1 MKAGWELKKFGEVL
15 EIRNGKNQRE
25 VESEDGAYPIFGS
38 AGNVMGYA
46 STYICEAGATII
58 GRKGNINTPVYS
70 ETRFWNVDTA
80 FGLVAKSS
88 LGCKFL
94 YYFCLSFDFGALN
107 RGTTIPS
114 LVKSEL
120 LEISMPLP
128 PLPEQQRIVAILD
141 EAFDGIATAQANAEK
156 NLQNARA
163 LFESHLQSVFTER
176 GEGWVEKPLGEIGK
190 IRMCKRILK
199 EQTTSKGDVPFYK
212 IGTFGKKADAFI
224 SIEIYSAFRK
234 KYSFPNKGDVLIS
247 AAGTIGR
254 RVVYDGE
261 DAYFQDSNIVW
272 IENDQTQI
280 LNHYLYHFYGVC
292 KWSFTQGATISR
304 LYNESLRKIVVGF
317 PKSHHEQR
325 RIAAQLDDLFQ
336 ETQRLESLYQ
346 RKLAALDALKQS
358 LLHQAFSG
366 AL

>member
-46 STYICEAGATII
+46 SAYICEAGATII

-88 LGCKFL
+88 LDCKFL

-141 EAFDGIATAQANAEK
+141 EAFYGIATAKANAEK

-163 LFESHLQSVFTER
+163 LFESHLQAVFTQR
-176 GEGWVEKPLGEIGK
+176 GEGWVKTTVGDQLTLQRGFDITK
-190 IRMCKRILK
+190 S
-199 EQTTSKGDVPFYK
+199 EQREGDVPVVSSGGIKSFHDTPMVKAPGVVIGRKGTLGKCFYLDQDYWPHDTTLWVK
-212 IGTFGKKADAFI
+212 NFKGNEPRFI
-224 SIEIYSAFRK
+224 YYLLLGLDVKHLDSGSANPALNRNQVHPIEISWPPVSK
-234 KYSFPNKGDVLIS
+234 QKVLIHQF
-247 AAGTIGR
+247 
-254 RVVYDGE
+254 
-261 DAYFQDSNIVW
+261 DALS
-272 IENDQTQI
+272 E
-280 LNHYLYHFYGVC
+280 
-292 KWSFTQGATISR
+292 
-304 LYNESLRKIVVGF
+304 
-317 PKSHHEQR
+317 
-325 RIAAQLDDLFQ
+325 

-346 RKLAALDALKQS
+346 RKLAALDELKQS

-366 AL
+366 QL